1 MCQAAGPA
9 VDALALQYQGR
20 AVFIEQNVDAPI
32 GNRISRFWAAFNDG
46 TAYLPLVILDSGHR
60 MTTGD
65 LGNFTTVFQRLVE
78 AELARPP
85 QAEIEAYARQVG
97 TRMRVYARLHNTS
110 GTTLAAS
117 TNQAA
122 LHALVYED
130 KHVGVTERIMR
141 AAPWLDLAAP
151 LAPDGVFCAT
161 LDTDALSGVAW
172 NALHTVV
179 AADYTPGS
187 GPVFDMLQAAAARPA
202 GLTVEPSALVVGV
215 DSGHPADRTVPVT
228 LAGPYTLS
236 WTAVPDVPW
245 LVLTPDAAAIATRP
259 AVTVAAGALARGPQE
274 GHVTFSATS
283 QDGMAFTQFLTVTAV
298 LGPRLVRAVAAPV
311 TPGSPIA
318 LPIVMSALG
327 DEHEVSFSLA
337 FDPVMLRAP
346 SVAAGSGAAAATLA
360 VDDSEASSGRRGVT
374 LTLPA
379 GQALPEGDDQLA
391 VVTFATAATVP
402 RPSTVVEFSDQPVAR
417 SISDGLGNPLTAAVE
432 GATLVFPD
440 ASVRRVV
447 RRRLPRSGV

>member
-1 MCQAAGPA
+1 M
-9 VDALALQYQGR
+9 
-20 AVFIEQNVDAPI
+20 
-32 GNRISRFWAAFNDG
+32 
-46 TAYLPLVILDSGHR
+46 ILDSGHR
-60 MTTGD
+60 ITTGD
-65 LGNFTTVFQRLVE
+65 AGVFTTVYGRLVDT
-78 AELARPP
+78 ELVRPP

-110 GTTLAAS
+110 GTTLSAS

-130 KHVGVTERIMR
+130 AHVGVTGRIIR
-141 AAPWLDLAAP
+141 AAPWLDLTSP

-179 AADYTPGS
+179 VADYVPGA
-187 GPVFDMLQAAAARPA
+187 GPAFDMLQAAVAQPA
-202 GLTVEPSALVVGV
+202 GLTVEPSTLRVGV
-215 DSGHPADRTVPVT
+215 DSGHLADRTVPIT

-245 LVLTPDAAAIATRP
+245 LVLTPDEAAIATRP
-259 AVTVAAGALARGPQE
+259 AVTVAAGGLARGPQE

-283 QDGMAFTQFLTVTAV
+283 QDGMAFTQFLAVTAV
-298 LGPRLVRAVAAPV
+298 LGPRQLRAVAGPV

-337 FDPVMLRAP
+337 FDPVMLSAP
-346 SVAAGSGAAAATLA
+346 SVAPGSAASAATLA
-360 VDDSEASSGRRGVT
+360 VDDSEASAGRLGIT

-379 GQALPEGDDQLA
+379 AQTFPEGDNQLA

-402 RPSTVVEFSDQPVAR
+402 RPNTVVTFSDQPMAR
-417 SISDGLGNPLTAAVE
+417 SITDGFGSPLTAAVE
-432 GATLVFPD
+432 GTTLVFPD
-440 ASVRRVV
+440 ASVLRVV
-447 RRRLPRSGV
+447 RRHLQHSGR